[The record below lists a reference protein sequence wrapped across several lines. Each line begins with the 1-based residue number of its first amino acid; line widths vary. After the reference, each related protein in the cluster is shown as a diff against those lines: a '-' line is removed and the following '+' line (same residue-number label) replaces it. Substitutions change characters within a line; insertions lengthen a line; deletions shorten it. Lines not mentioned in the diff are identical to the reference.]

1 MKKGFVPVC
10 LATISGSIAIAY
22 GAVEPILPYCNTA
35 CVSAGGSGAKDFHYV
50 PPQSKGSYYNRFTVR
65 GTAASR
71 VSFRI
76 VAKAVR
82 MGGHWPDF
90 RLQGL
95 ARPKES
101 PSASLSFAA
110 FDLCR

>member
-1 MKKGFVPVC
+1 MSSATCDLAISFFCMIKSIKACLSVC
-10 LATISGSIAIAY
+10 LPA
-22 GAVEPILPYCNTA
+22 NT
-35 CVSAGGSGAKDFHYV
+35 VLTV
-50 PPQSKGSYYNRFTVR
+50 ITGSYYNRFTVR
-65 GTAASR
+65 GTVASR